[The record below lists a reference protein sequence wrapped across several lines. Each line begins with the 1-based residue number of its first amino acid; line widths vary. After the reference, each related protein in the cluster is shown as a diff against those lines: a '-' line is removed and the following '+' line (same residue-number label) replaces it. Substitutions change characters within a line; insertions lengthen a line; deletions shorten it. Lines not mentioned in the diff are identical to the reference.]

1 RKLHKKKMKPV
12 RVYFVCSFLRGL
24 YCLKVCSFQLM
35 ENRRVSILKLMGMW
49 RYPCI
54 ERYGNMEVKN
64 KLENIIWHI
73 KTNRVVLGD
82 KRTLNDVLVAL
93 ENMVEE
99 KVIVAPVDDVILQSH
114 QFTKQLGVVTS
125 VLKEVRKSNIKEIEN
140 L

>member
-1 RKLHKKKMKPV
+1 M
-12 RVYFVCSFLRGL
+12 
-24 YCLKVCSFQLM
+24 
-35 ENRRVSILKLMGMW
+35 
-49 RYPCI
+49 
-54 ERYGNMEVKN
+54 
-64 KLENIIWHI
+64 
-73 KTNRVVLGD
+73 VLGD

>member
-1 RKLHKKKMKPV
+1 PK
-12 RVYFVCSFLRGL
+12 C
-24 YCLKVCSFQLM
+24 
-35 ENRRVSILKLMGMW
+35 W